1 MSRVVSRT
9 CTEVPDNERDREP
22 TSRSLDAYRAAPAY
36 VLLGDPGA
44 GKTTAFQREREA
56 CGADGVLV
64 SARDFL
70 TFEPTNHPEWRGKTL
85 FIDGLDE
92 VRAGQPD
99 ARVPL
104 DSIRRHLD
112 GLGKPRFR
120 LSCRAADW
128 LGTNDRSNMAAVAPD
143 GSLTVLRLDPLRSS
157 DVGAI
162 LAVHP
167 HVQDSDRFIR
177 EARERGVDGFLTNPQ
192 SLNMLAD
199 VVAGGNWP
207 ASRLELFEQACRRMA
222 GEHSHEH
229 DAGGPTSNGAPAP
242 AGGSLLADVL
252 EAAGRLC
259 AIQLVAGTA
268 GYALIR
274 SEESRDF
281 PAFDRCEEEWNSIPA
296 SDRGGASRSA
306 LLRTALRTKLF
317 RASSNGRF
325 APVHRHIAEF
335 LAARYLAGLIRGR
348 ESVCA
353 PSAKRVLAL
362 IAGGDGIVVTQLRG
376 LSAWLAAQSRDARR
390 DLIERDPIGVGLYG
404 DVSGFSTQEKRVL
417 LQALERHASRL
428 FSVPWTAAA
437 LSPFVATTMEPTF
450 REILTGGRLRDRQS
464 FALFVLHILTHGSGL
479 PSLCATLLGIVRD
492 DTLRPSV
499 NAEALRAYVYNCSN
513 RRDRTNELKKL
524 LADVHGDQLSDP
536 NEELLGILLTELY
549 PDELS
554 PSELWEYLSIP
565 QNQVY
570 LGEYRR
576 FCRTLAERGS
586 DSQVAESLDV
596 LVARPE
602 IVNAM
607 VQSSFLRTLPG
618 DLLARGLEAQ
628 GERIETKRLFDW
640 LGVGLEARL
649 RGYRQ
654 ADDELRRIRFWLE
667 AHLEIQESIYAE
679 GLRRSARD
687 PGQFPLRVSRAWQR
701 LYGAAAPPG
710 FGLWCLNQALAASD
724 GRVARV
730 LLASSLRA
738 VSEGKGDRGLSLDI
752 LIDRTRH
759 DRALAETLGELRRPD
774 DTDRRLKERTQIARQ
789 GQEEDERNHGEWAA
803 RVREHAEALRAN
815 RGAPRLLHQLAAVY
829 LDPLLGAEGEGPRAR
844 LRELLGDD
852 DLVDAACVALRGAT
866 SRSDLPDAD
875 EIIRLRAK
883 NQEHYL
889 ALPFK
894 AGLAELDRAGR
905 NVSPRLVD
913 QQKRIALAFR
923 YCGVFRD
930 EPVWYQRLLASDPEL
945 VADVLTKYARSALRS
960 GQDVVAGLHELARS
974 DRHARVARV
983 ASLRIL
989 QSFPVRCATRQLV
1002 YLNYL
1007 LWSALRHADR
1017 ESFASLVDHKLSR
1030 TSMNVAQ
1037 RARWLAAGLVMSP
1050 EACSE
1055 AAIAF
1060 TKGSERR
1067 VREFAGF
1074 LGDWGDAPV
1083 WIGRLGTAGL
1093 EMLVRMIGASF
1104 GPRTWASGE
1113 ATRVIP
1119 TMEAPDHVEEMIK
1132 RLAESPTDAAGAAL
1146 RVLASEESL
1155 SRWRDEL
1162 VQARDRQRVIH
1173 RDAVYRHPE
1182 VEHVCRTLSDGP
1194 PANAGDLAALVQ
1206 ERLREIRVDL
1216 RSGNDN
1222 GWRLYWNEGEYRE
1235 PVEPKYEDS
1244 CRDALLRDLR
1254 PRLPHEVDA
1263 QPEGRYAHDTRADI
1277 RVACNDFHVPLEIK
1291 RHYHPKLWTAARDQL
1306 IAKYTSNPAT
1316 GGYGIYLVLW
1326 FGETKAPRTPPSS
1339 RSRPDGPDALKARLE
1354 EELTTD
1360 EARRI
1365 SICVLDVSPPPPAGA
1380 ALSDRTSS
1388 SESAP

>member
-1 MSRVVSRT
+1 
-9 CTEVPDNERDREP
+9 
-22 TSRSLDAYRAAPAY
+22 
-36 VLLGDPGA
+36 
-44 GKTTAFQREREA
+44 
-56 CGADGVLV
+56 
-64 SARDFL
+64 
-70 TFEPTNHPEWRGKTL
+70 
-85 FIDGLDE
+85 
-92 VRAGQPD
+92 
-99 ARVPL
+99 
-104 DSIRRHLD
+104 
-112 GLGKPRFR
+112 
-120 LSCRAADW
+120 
-128 LGTNDRSNMAAVAPD
+128 MAAVAPH
-143 GSLTVLRLDPLRSS
+143 GSLTVLRLDPLTDS
-157 DVGAI
+157 DVGTI
-162 LAVHP
+162 LGAHP
-167 HVQDSDRFIR
+167 RVDDSGGFIR

-199 VVAGGNWP
+199 VVAGAGNWP

-222 GEHSHEH
+222 REHNDEH
-229 DAGGPTSNGAPAP
+229 DAAAPTSNGAPVP

-281 PAFDRCEEEWNSIPA
+281 PAFDRCEEEWSSIPA

-306 LLRTALRTKLF
+306 LLRAALRTKLF

-325 APVHRHIAEF
+325 EPAHRHIAEF
-335 LAARYLAGLIRGR
+335 LAARYLARLIRGR

-353 PSAKRVLAL
+353 PPAKRVLAL
-362 IAGGDGIVVTQLRG
+362 MAGGDGIVVTQLRG

-404 DVSGFSTQEKRVL
+404 DVNGFSTREKRGL
-417 LQALERHASRL
+417 LEALERHASRL
-428 FSVPWTAAA
+428 FPAPWTAAA
-437 LSPFVATTMEPTF
+437 LSPFVATTMEATF

-524 LADVHGDQLSDP
+524 LADVHGGQLPDP
-536 NEELLGILLTELY
+536 NDELLGILLTELY

-565 QNQVY
+565 HNQVY

-596 LVARPE
+596 LAVRPQ

-607 VQSSFLRTLPG
+607 AQSSFLRTLPS

-628 GERIETKRLFDW
+628 GERIETRRLFDW
-640 LGVGLEARL
+640 LGVGLGARL
-649 RGYRQ
+649 HGYRQ
-654 ADDELRRIRFWLE
+654 ADDGLRRIRFWLE
-667 AHLEIQESIYAE
+667 AHHEIQESIYAE
-679 GLRRSARD
+679 GLRRSAHD
-687 PGQFPLRVSRAWQR
+687 PGQFPLLVSRAWQR
-701 LYGAAAPPG
+701 LYGAATFPG

-724 GRVARV
+724 RRVARV
-730 LLASSLRA
+730 LLAKAWRA
-738 VSEGKGDRGLSLDI
+738 VYERKGDYRLSLDI

-759 DRALAETLGELRRPD
+759 DPVLAETLEELRRPD
-774 DTDRRLKERTQIARQ
+774 DTDRMLEERTRIARRRR
-789 GQEEDERNHGEWAA
+789 EEDERNHREWAA

-844 LRELLGDD
+844 LRELLGED

-875 EIIRLRAK
+875 EIIRLRAE

-889 ALPFK
+889 ALPFR

-905 NVSPRLVD
+905 NVSPGLVD
-913 QQKRIALAFR
+913 RQKRIALAFR
-923 YCGVFRD
+923 YCGAFQD

-945 VADVLTKYARSALRS
+945 VADVLTKHATSALRS

-974 DRHARVARV
+974 DQHARVARV

-989 QSFPVRCATRQLV
+989 QSFPVRCTTRQLV

-1050 EACSE
+1050 EARSE

-1060 TKGSERR
+1060 TKKSERR

-1104 GPRTWASGE
+1104 GPRTGE
-1113 ATRVIP
+1113 ATRVTP
-1119 TMEAPDHVEEMIK
+1119 TMEAPEHVEEMIK
-1132 RLAESPTDAAGAAL
+1132 RLAESPTAAAGAAL
-1146 RVLASEESL
+1146 RALASENSL
-1155 SRWRDEL
+1155 SSWRNEL
-1162 VQARDRQRVIH
+1162 VHAGTARGSSAGMQR
-1173 RDAVYRHPE
+1173 
-1182 VEHVCRTLSDGP
+1182 TG
-1194 PANAGDLAALVQ
+1194 
-1206 ERLREIRVDL
+1206 
-1216 RSGNDN
+1216 
-1222 GWRLYWNEGEYRE
+1222 
-1235 PVEPKYEDS
+1235 
-1244 CRDALLRDLR
+1244 
-1254 PRLPHEVDA
+1254 
-1263 QPEGRYAHDTRADI
+1263 TR
-1277 RVACNDFHVPLEIK
+1277 R
-1291 RHYHPKLWTAARDQL
+1291 
-1306 IAKYTSNPAT
+1306 
-1316 GGYGIYLVLW
+1316 
-1326 FGETKAPRTPPSS
+1326 SS
-1339 RSRPDGPDALKARLE
+1339 RS
-1354 EELTTD
+1354 
-1360 EARRI
+1360 
-1365 SICVLDVSPPPPAGA
+1365 AG
-1380 ALSDRTSS
+1380 R
-1388 SESAP
+1388 